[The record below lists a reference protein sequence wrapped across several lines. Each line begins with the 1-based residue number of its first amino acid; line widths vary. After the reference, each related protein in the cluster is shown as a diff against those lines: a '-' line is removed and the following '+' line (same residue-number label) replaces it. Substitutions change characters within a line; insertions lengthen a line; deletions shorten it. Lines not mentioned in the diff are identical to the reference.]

1 MSDTQDNIQ
10 ENTQDSP
17 PMSTREMNNER
28 LKLYYAAERAIL
40 SGQSYTVGNRTLT
53 RANLAE
59 VREAIDDLLSAG
71 ATLDGSETKARRSF
85 RVVFRD

>member
-1 MSDTQDNIQ
+1 MSEDT
-10 ENTQDSP
+10 

-71 ATLDGSETKARRSF
+71 ATLDGSDVKARRSY
-85 RVVFRD
+85 RIVFMD

>member
-1 MSDTQDNIQ
+1 MSEET
-10 ENTQDSP
+10 P
-17 PMSTREMNNER
+17 KSTKEMNNER

-71 ATLDGSETKARRSF
+71 ATLDGSEIKARRSY
-85 RVVFRD
+85 RVVFMD

>member
-1 MSDTQDNIQ
+1 MSEET
-10 ENTQDSP
+10 P
-17 PMSTREMNNER
+17 KSTKEMNNER

-71 ATLDGSETKARRSF
+71 ATLDGSETKARRSY
-85 RVVFRD
+85 RVIFMD

>member
-1 MSDTQDNIQ
+1 MSEET
-10 ENTQDSP
+10 P
-17 PMSTREMNNER
+17 KSTKEMNNER

-71 ATLDGSETKARRSF
+71 ATLDGSEVRARRSY
-85 RVVFRD
+85 RVVFMD

>member
-1 MSDTQDNIQ
+1 MSEDT
-10 ENTQDSP
+10 

-71 ATLDGSETKARRSF
+71 ATLDGSAVKARRSY
-85 RVVFRD
+85 RIVFMD

>member
-1 MSDTQDNIQ
+1 MSEET
-10 ENTQDSP
+10 P
-17 PMSTREMNNER
+17 KSTKEMNNER

-71 ATLDGSETKARRSF
+71 ATLDGSEAKARRSY
-85 RVVFRD
+85 RVVFMD